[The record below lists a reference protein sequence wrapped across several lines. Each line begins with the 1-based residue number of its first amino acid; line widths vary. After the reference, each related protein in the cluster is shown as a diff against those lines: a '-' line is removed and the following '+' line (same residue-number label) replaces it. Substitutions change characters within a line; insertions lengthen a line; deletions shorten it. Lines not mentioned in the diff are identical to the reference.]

1 VASTAARRT
10 LLVLEAVT
18 SFGAIAAGSLLVIVP
33 DGPVSMGDDAL
44 AELGYHSWRTPGL
57 FLILFIGVLPLVAI
71 FADGYRHRLAGL
83 AHFAFGGALITW
95 IVVQVT
101 RIGFDSALQPA
112 FLVVGLVVVGLAWRA
127 YRAEILDAFR
137 RPV

>member
-1 VASTAARRT
+1 
-10 LLVLEAVT
+10 
-18 SFGAIAAGSLLVIVP
+18 
-33 DGPVSMGDDAL
+33 MGEDTL

-57 FLILFIGVLPLVAI
+57 FLILFVGVVPLLAI
-71 FADGYRHRLAGL
+71 LADGQRHRLAGV
-83 AHFAFGGALITW
+83 AHLAFGGVLITW
-95 IVVQVT
+95 IVVQVS

-112 FLVVGLVVVGLAWRA
+112 FLVVGLVAVGLAWWA